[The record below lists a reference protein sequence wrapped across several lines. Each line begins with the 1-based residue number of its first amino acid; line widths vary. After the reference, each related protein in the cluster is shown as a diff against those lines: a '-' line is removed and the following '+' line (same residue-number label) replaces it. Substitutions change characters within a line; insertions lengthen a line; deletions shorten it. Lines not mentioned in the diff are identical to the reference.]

1 MQGGEGHTWS
11 VLASVA
17 EMGGGA
23 EGVGAGFVV
32 EVVEG
37 HLDPGRQVQQ
47 MAPQASSSA
56 AETQQ
61 RVIWHR

>member
-1 MQGGEGHTWS
+1 
-11 VLASVA
+11 
-17 EMGGGA
+17 MGGGA

-37 HLDPGRQVQQ
+37 GHLDPSRGQVQQ

-56 AETQQ
+56 TETQQ